1 MIKRVPVA
9 MSTVQIVPFGTI
21 FCLKRCFHSMKA
33 HGYADT
39 KGGAGKG
46 P

>member
-1 MIKRVPVA
+1 MIKRNPVA

-21 FCLKRCFHSMKA
+21 FRLKCYFYSMKA
-33 HGYADT
+33 YGYANA